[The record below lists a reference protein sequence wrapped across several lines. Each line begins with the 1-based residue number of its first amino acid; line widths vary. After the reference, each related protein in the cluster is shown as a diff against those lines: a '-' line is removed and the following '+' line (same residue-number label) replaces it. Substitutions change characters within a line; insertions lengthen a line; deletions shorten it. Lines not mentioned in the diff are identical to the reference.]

1 MLAQRIE
8 QRRPYVEFDRVA
20 DAVDA
25 DVHAAILYCPGFLL
39 GNDRRNAS
47 FRAGKART
55 ARPSLVRLGHL
66 IGDDGAAPADG
77 TIGAGRR
84 VAEGLALQLRF
95 DPPVT
100 PNPGGEPES
109 RRAGKRR

>member
-66 IGDDGAAPADG
+66 NGDDGAAPAAG
-77 TIGAGRR
+77 PTGAGRR
-84 VAEGLALQLRF
+84 RAEGTATPLRLG
-95 DPPVT
+95 PP
-100 PNPGGEPES
+100 PAP
-109 RRAGKRR
+109 